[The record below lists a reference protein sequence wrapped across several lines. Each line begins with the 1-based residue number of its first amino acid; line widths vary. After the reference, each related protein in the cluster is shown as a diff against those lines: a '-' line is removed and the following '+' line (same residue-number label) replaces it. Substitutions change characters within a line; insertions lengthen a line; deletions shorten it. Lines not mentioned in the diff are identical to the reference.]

1 MAQWKIEGQY
11 METCNCSFIC
21 PCITSN
27 LTARPTEG
35 DCKAA
40 IAMRIDRGQKDGVD
54 LGGVRFVVMLHSP
67 GPMAEGNITAGLV
80 IDESASA
87 AQVEA
92 VTAIASGGAG
102 GPMGA
107 LAPLVG
113 AFAGVERAAVR
124 FEQTGLSVSS
134 GAGDLLDQAIEGVP
148 SVVREGEAIC
158 LDNVAHPIGPKLALA
173 HARRS
178 RMNVFGIAWDD
189 SSGTRNG
196 HFAPFAWAG

>member
-27 LTARPTEG
+27 LTAKPTEG

-67 GPMAEGNITAGLV
+67 GPMGEGNITAGLI
-80 IDESASA
+80 IDEGASA

-92 VTAIASGGAG
+92 VTAIATGGAG

-113 AFAGVERAAVR
+113 TFAGVERAAVR

-148 SVVREGEAIC
+148 SVVRDGEPIY

-173 HARRS
+173 HAQRS
-178 RMNVFGIAWDD
+178 RMNAFGMAWDD
-189 SSGTRNG
+189 ASGTRNG

>member
-27 LTARPTEG
+27 LTAKPTEG

-54 LGGVRFVVMLHSP
+54 LSGVRFVVMLHSP
-67 GPMAEGNITAGLV
+67 GPMGEGNITAGLI
-80 IDESASA
+80 IDEGASA

-92 VTAIASGGAG
+92 VTAIATGGAG

-113 AFAGVERAAVR
+113 TFAGVERAAVR

-148 SVVREGEAIC
+148 SVVRDGEPIY

-173 HARRS
+173 HAQRS
-178 RMNVFGIAWDD
+178 RMNAFGMAWDD
-189 SSGTRNG
+189 ASGTRNG